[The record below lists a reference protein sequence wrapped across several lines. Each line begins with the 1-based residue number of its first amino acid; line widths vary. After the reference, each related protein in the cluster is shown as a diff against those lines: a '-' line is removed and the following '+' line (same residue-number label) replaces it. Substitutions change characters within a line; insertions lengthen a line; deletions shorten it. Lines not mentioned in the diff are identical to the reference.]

1 MRHFDPDIWRE
12 VTGGAV
18 AERVRRL
25 ARVTPLVPAPA
36 LSRSTGADVWLKLEA
51 LQRTGSFKLRGAA
64 ARLAAMAAAG
74 QRRVIVASAGS
85 HGLGVAYAARA
96 FGLEATVLVSSRT
109 PAVKAAAIAAYGAT
123 VEVVGN
129 SYDEAEAEARR
140 RAAGDPGWTFVS
152 AFDDDYVIA
161 GNGGLLARE

>member
-25 ARVTPLVPAPA
+25 ARVTPLVQAPP
-36 LSRSTGADVWLKLEA
+36 LSRSTGADVWLKLES

-74 QRRVIVASAGS
+74 QTRVIVASAGS

-109 PAVKAAAIAAYGAT
+109 PAVKAAASPPSARPSRWWAAPT
-123 VEVVGN
+123 T
-129 SYDEAEAEARR
+129 RPKPR
-140 RAAGDPGWTFVS
+140 RAGGPPRIRPGPSSRPSTTTT
-152 AFDDDYVIA
+152 
-161 GNGGLLARE
+161 